1 MFARSLQ
8 SAMQVVSRLMA
19 DPFESE
25 YAEPLRALDR
35 GALRRLQALLQDDSA
50 DERDRLMHDLMRVPH
65 SMGTSLLG
73 QLVAICDTDRAAR
86 LEVLRG
92 IRDALWGRSSLGPF

>member
-1 MFARSLQ
+1 MDRP
-8 SAMQVVSRLMA
+8 A
-19 DPFESE
+19 DDGNPFESE

-35 GALRRLQALLQDDSA
+35 GALLQLWGLLQDHSA
-50 DERDRLMHDLMRVPH
+50 DQRDRLMHDLMMMPH
-65 SMGTSLLG
+65 SAGTQLLG

-92 IRDALWGRSSLGPF
+92 IRDALANPA

>member
-1 MFARSLQ
+1 MSH
-8 SAMQVVSRLMA
+8 V
-19 DPFESE
+19 FESE
-25 YAEPLRALDR
+25 YAESLRALDC

-50 DERDRLMHDLMRVPH
+50 DERDRLMRDLMKVPH

-73 QLVAICDTDRAAR
+73 QLLAICDDDRAAR

-92 IRDALWGRSSLGPF
+92 IRDALGDTPTLGSP